1 MHQHKEVVMEAIGI
15 NLNFLISQII
25 NFIIILW
32 LLSRFVWT
40 PIQNLLQARRQRIQ
54 DSLAEA
60 ERVRTEAAQER
71 ATFQAQLAEERA
83 RNAAE
88 LAKAA
93 QQGQQ
98 VRDEIIAAAQRER
111 EQLLTS
117 AQREAEGLRE
127 QAVTD
132 SRRQI
137 VDLAIMAA
145 QRVVGGSMDETRQRQ
160 LVNDFLNRELDLGRA
175 GDGR

>member
-1 MHQHKEVVMEAIGI
+1 VEALAALGI
-15 NLNFLISQII
+15 NPGLLLAQII
-25 NFIIILW
+25 NFIIVMLI
-32 LLSRFVWT
+32 LSRFVF
-40 PIQNLLQARRQRIQ
+40 PPVLNMLQARRQRIQ

-60 ERVRTEAAQER
+60 ERVRQEAAQER

-111 EQLLTS
+111 DQIMS
-117 AQREAEGLRE
+117 NAERDAAGLRE
-127 QAVTD
+127 QAVAD

-137 VDLAIMAA
+137 VDLAILAA
-145 QRVVGGSMDETRQRQ
+145 QRVVGGSMDEARQRQ

-175 GDGR
+175 GEGR